1 MYMSECVYIYMYL
14 YIYSVNDKHKTIVVI
29 EKILRDKKRVK
40 TIEKVI
46 QHGSYSLS
54 VTFNF

>member
-1 MYMSECVYIYMYL
+1 MCI
-14 YIYSVNDKHKTIVVI
+14 YIYSLNDKHKTIVLI

-40 TIEKVI
+40 TIEKVV